1 MGKVTVVF
9 LTLVMLGVWG
19 WMAWGEYA
27 DFVEWNNALNQPKFE
42 NEPASIPRGSTDAV
56 GFAKYM
62 TGLEEHGIL
71 RREMD
76 AETANAQTNV
86 RIALGA
92 IVALS
97 ATMIFAVTGGSGA
110 IFSVMVTAFIA
121 FFAAAANMVFALSL
135 LVRTGWAVF
144 GTADPVEYQFTMYGI
159 ALYGLL
165 TVVTAFTAMR
175 QSPVLVRGKRSAM
188 HAVMK
193 CLLILLIASAG
204 LAPLGVPE
212 DFVVY
217 GYHGAYWLAGL
228 CLLSLL
234 FIGLTHSN
242 YEYD

>member
-1 MGKVTVVF
+1 MF
-9 LTLVMLGVWG
+9 AVWG
-19 WMAWGEYA
+19 WMSWGEYA
-27 DFVEWNNALNQPKFE
+27 KFVEWNNALNQPKFD
-42 NEPASIPRGSTDAV
+42 NEPAATGSPDAI
-56 GFAKYM
+56 GFGKYVS
-62 TGLEEHGIL
+62 GFEEQGIL
-71 RREMD
+71 KREVTPD
-76 AETANAQTNV
+76 FAAAQSNV

-92 IVALS
+92 VVALS
-97 ATMIFAVTGGSGA
+97 ATMLFAVTGGSGA
-110 IFSVMVTAFIA
+110 IFSVMITAFIA
-121 FFAAAANMVFALSL
+121 FFTAAANMVFALSL

-144 GTADPVEYQFTMYGI
+144 GTADPVEYQLIVYGV

-165 TVVTAFTAMR
+165 AVVTAFTVMR

-193 CLLILLIASAG
+193 CLLILMVASAG
-204 LAPLGVPE
+204 LAPLAIPAE
-212 DFVVY
+212 FIVY